1 MEAFS
6 SNPLLGFGTDETL
19 WKLIDTVV
27 QYSHDF
33 YQYRGDYK
41 AFFLHC
47 ITCLN
52 IKLFNNHTEI
62 NLESIF
68 ISFKKTKES

>member
-6 SNPLLGFGTDETL
+6 SNPLLAFGTDERL

-33 YQYRGDYK
+33 YLYRGAYK

-47 ITCLN
+47 ITYLN

-62 NLESIF
+62 NFESTF